1 MIFFKNTII
10 VSLLIL
16 SIISCNNNKKILYGP
31 SYMDDIANN
40 SVNSNGFY
48 IQTVNFPATASID
61 KKVEMAAKLI
71 PNQKQLDWQKM
82 ELTAFIHY
90 GMNTFTDRGW
100 GSGTETPSQFT
111 PKTVN
116 VNQWVTTLKNAGFK
130 LIILTVKHHDGFCL
144 WHTKTTKHSVEYSP
158 YKNDIAKEFADACR
172 AQGMKVGFYLSP
184 WDMNAESYGK
194 GEEYNDFFT
203 EQLTELLTQYG
214 TVDEIWLDG
223 AKDEKYHKKQE
234 YDFKRWMDLINKLQ
248 PNCIT
253 ANLGLDAR
261 WAGNE
266 GGYAREAEWSAQAY
280 KPAAYMD
287 AAYNEKYGLKPTNED
302 LGSRNILKKV
312 PALFWFPAE
321 VDVSIRAPTA
331 AAPGDNVWDQWFFH
345 AGKQKVRTL
354 TELLDIYY
362 KSVGRNANLL
372 LNFPVNKDGVIPAE
386 DVNRINEF
394 KNYLNN
400 TFSTGF
406 FKDKDTSWTNVY
418 TGSSK
423 EYELSS
429 QNQQVNVLVIQED
442 ISKGQRVESFSIQYF
457 DSASSEYKDV
467 TLAQISKKTETIGY
481 KRIIKFNTVTTS
493 KIKIT
498 INETRLPANIAN
510 VNVYYSASY

>member
-1 MIFFKNTII
+1 MISLKNSMLIL
-10 VSLLIL
+10 LLIL
-16 SIISCNNNKKILYGP
+16 SIISCNNKKILYGLP
-31 SYMDDIANN
+31 SYIDDTINDITTN
-40 SVNSNGFY
+40 SFY
-48 IQTVNFPATASID
+48 IQKVDFPAGASID

-71 PNQKQLDWQKM
+71 PNDKQLNWQKM

-100 GSGTETPSQFT
+100 GTGTEKPSQFT
-111 PKTVN
+111 PTTVN
-116 VNQWVTTLKNAGFK
+116 PNQWVTTLKNAGFK
-130 LIILTVKHHDGFCL
+130 LIVFTVKHHDGFCL

-158 YKNDIAKEFADACR
+158 YKKDIAKEFVNACR

-194 GEEYNDFFT
+194 GEAYNDFFT
-203 EQLTELLTQYG
+203 EQLRELLTQYG
-214 TVDEIWLDG
+214 TIDELWFDG
-223 AKDEKYHKKQE
+223 AKDEKYGKEQE
-234 YDFKRWMDLINKLQ
+234 YDFERWLNLVNELQ
-248 PNCIT
+248 PNCVT

-280 KPAAYMD
+280 KPSAYMD
-287 AAYNEKYGLKPTNED
+287 AAYNEKYGLKQTDED

-321 VDVSIRAPTA
+321 VDVSIRTPTA
-331 AAPGDNVWDQWFFH
+331 AAADGISDQWFFH
-345 AGKQKVRTL
+345 AGKQRVRSL
-354 TELLDIYY
+354 NELLDIYY

-372 LNFPVNKDGVIPAE
+372 LNFPVNKDGVIPTE

-394 KNYLNN
+394 KNYLNS

-418 TGSSK
+418 AGSSK

-429 QNQQVNVLVIQED
+429 PNKQVNVLVIQED
-442 ISKGQRVESFSIQYF
+442 ISKGQRVEKFSIQYYNSA
-457 DSASSEYKDV
+457 DSTWKDV

-481 KRIIKFNTVTTS
+481 KRIIKFNTVTTD

>member
-1 MIFFKNTII
+1 MNFFKILW
-10 VSLLIL
+10 LLL
-16 SIISCNNNKKILYGP
+16 TLFSFSCTNPAKPGTNPAKPGGHDIDYGYPPP
-31 SYMDDIANN
+31 S
-40 SVNSNGFY
+40 V
-48 IQTVNFPATASID
+48 VFPTDASAEE
-61 KKVEMAAKLI
+61 KVKLAAKLS
-71 PNQKQLDWQKM
+71 PSKKQLDWQKM

-100 GSGTETPSQFT
+100 GDGTEKPSRFT
-111 PKTVN
+111 PTKVDA
-116 VNQWVTTLKNAGFK
+116 NQWVTTLKNAGFK

-158 YKNDIAKEFADACR
+158 YKKDIAKEFADACR

-287 AAYNEKYGLKPTNED
+287 AAYNEKYGLKEEDQD

-321 VDVSIRAPTA
+321 VDVSIRTPTA

-345 AGKQKVRTL
+345 EGKQRVRSL
-354 TELLDIYY
+354 NELLDIYY

-372 LNFPVNKDGVIPAE
+372 LNFPVNKDGVIPTE
-386 DVNRINEF
+386 DVNRINDF
-394 KNYLNN
+394 KNYLNS

-406 FKDKDTSWTNVY
+406 FKDKDTSWINVNN
-418 TGSSK
+418 GKSK
-423 EYELSS
+423 EYKLSS
-429 QNQQVNVLVIQED
+429 SKQINVLVIQED
-442 ISKGQRVESFSIQYF
+442 ISKGQRVESFSIQYYN
-457 DSASSEYKDV
+457 SANSTWKDV

-481 KRIIKFNTVTTS
+481 KRIIKFNTVTTD

-498 INETRLPANIAN
+498 INETRLPANIAS
-510 VNVYYSASY
+510 VNVYYSANY

>member
-48 IQTVNFPATASID
+48 
-61 KKVEMAAKLI
+61 K
-71 PNQKQLDWQKM
+71 KQLDWQKM

-280 KPAAYMD
+280 KPSAYMD
-287 AAYNEKYGLKPTNED
+287 AAYNEKYGLKQTDED
-302 LGSRNILKKV
+302 LGSRDILQKV
-312 PALFWFPAE
+312 PSLFWFPAE
-321 VDVSIRAPTA
+321 VDVSIRTPTA

-345 AGKQKVRTL
+345 QGKQRVRTL
-354 TELLDIYY
+354 NELLDIYY

-386 DVNRINEF
+386 DVNRIKEF
-394 KNYLNN
+394 KKYLDT
-400 TFSTGF
+400 TFNFGF
-406 FKDKDTSWTNVY
+406 LKDKNTSWVNVNN
-418 TGSSK
+418 GKSK
-423 EYELSS
+423 EYKLSS
-429 QNQQVNVLVIQED
+429 SKQINVLVIQED
-442 ISKGQRVESFSIQYF
+442 ISKGQRVESFSIEYF
-457 DSASSEYKDV
+457 DNTTSEWKNV
-467 TLAQISKKTETIGY
+467 TLAQISQKTETIGY
-481 KRIIKFNTVTTS
+481 KRIIKFNTVTTD

>member
-1 MIFFKNTII
+1 MNFFKILW
-10 VSLLIL
+10 LLL
-16 SIISCNNNKKILYGP
+16 TLFSFSCTNPAKPGTNPAKPGGHDIDYGYPPP
-31 SYMDDIANN
+31 SVVFPTDA
-40 SVNSNGFY
+40 SVEE
-48 IQTVNFPATASID
+48 
-61 KKVEMAAKLI
+61 KVKLAAKLS
-71 PNQKQLDWQKM
+71 PSKKQLDWQKM

-100 GSGTETPSQFT
+100 GDGTEKPSRFT
-111 PKTVN
+111 PTKVD

-158 YKNDIAKEFADACR
+158 YKKDIAKEFADACR

-223 AKDEKYHKKQE
+223 AKDEKYNKKQE
-234 YDFKRWMDLINKLQ
+234 YDFKRWMDLINKLH

-287 AAYNEKYGLKPTNED
+287 AAYNEKYGLKPTNEN
-302 LGSRNILKKV
+302 LGSREVLSKV

-321 VDVSIRAPTA
+321 VDVSIRTPTA
-331 AAPGDNVWDQWFFH
+331 GANDGVWDQWFFH
-345 AGKQKVRTL
+345 EGKQRVRTL
-354 TELLDIYY
+354 NELLDIYY

-372 LNFPVNKDGVIPAE
+372 LNFPVNKDGVIPTE
-386 DVNRINEF
+386 DVNRIKEF
-394 KNYLNN
+394 KKYLDT
-400 TFSTGF
+400 TFTSGF
-406 FKDKDTSWTNVY
+406 FKDKNTSWVNVNN
-418 TGSSK
+418 GKSK
-423 EYELSS
+423 EYKLSS
-429 QNQQVNVLVIQED
+429 SKQINVLVIQED

-467 TLAQISKKTETIGY
+467 TLAPISQKTETIGY
-481 KRIIKFNTVTTS
+481 KRIIKFNTVTTD

-498 INETRLPANIAN
+498 INETRLPANIAS
-510 VNVYYSASY
+510 VNVYYSANY

>member
-1 MIFFKNTII
+1 MSKKII
-10 VSLLIL
+10 YLLSLLMAL
-16 SIISCNNNKKILYGP
+16 SIAFTNCKKTT
-31 SYMDDIANN
+31 ANN
-40 SVNSNGFY
+40 ITSKGFY
-48 IQTVNFPATASID
+48 IQTVNFPTGASID
-61 KKVEMAAKLI
+61 EKVEMAAKLI
-71 PNQKQLDWQKM
+71 PTQKQLDWQKM

-158 YKNDIAKEFADACR
+158 YKKDIAKEFADACR

-234 YDFKRWMDLINKLQ
+234 YDFKRWMDLINELQ

-266 GGYAREAEWSAQAY
+266 GGYARDSEWSPVGFKPDAY
-280 KPAAYMD
+280 GDKG
-287 AAYNEKYGLKPTNED
+287 YNEKYGLTAEDAD
-302 LGSRNILKKV
+302 LGSRDILRKV
-312 PALFWFPAE
+312 PEVFWFPAE
-321 VDVSIRAPTA
+321 VDVSIRTPTA
-331 AAPGDNVWDQWFFH
+331 PASDGMSDQWFFH
-345 AGKQKVRTL
+345 EGKQSVKSMQ
-354 TELLDIYY
+354 EIMNIYY

-372 LNFPVNKDGVIPAE
+372 LNFPVNKDGVIPLE

-394 KNYLNN
+394 KNYLNS

-406 FKDKDTSWTNVY
+406 FKDKDTSWTNVSA
-418 TGSSK
+418 GESK

-429 QNQQVNVLVIQED
+429 PNKQVNVLVIQED
-442 ISKGQRVESFSIQYF
+442 ISKGQRVEKFSIQYYNSA
-457 DSASSEYKDV
+457 DSTWKDV
-467 TLAQISKKTETIGY
+467 TLTQISKKTETIGY
-481 KRIIKFNTVTTS
+481 KRIIKFNTVTTD

-510 VNVYYSASY
+510 VNVYYSANY

>member
-1 MIFFKNTII
+1 MSKKII
-10 VSLLIL
+10 YLLSLLMAL
-16 SIISCNNNKKILYGP
+16 SIAFTNCKKTT
-31 SYMDDIANN
+31 ANN
-40 SVNSNGFY
+40 ITSKGFY
-48 IQTVNFPATASID
+48 IQTVNFPTGASID
-61 KKVEMAAKLI
+61 EKVEMAAKLI
-71 PNQKQLDWQKM
+71 PTQKQLDWQKM

-158 YKNDIAKEFADACR
+158 YKKDIAKEFADACR

-234 YDFKRWMDLINKLQ
+234 YDFTRWMDLINELQ

-287 AAYNEKYGLKPTNED
+287 ADYNKKYGLKPTNEN

-321 VDVSIRAPTA
+321 VDVSIRAPTSGA
-331 AAPGDNVWDQWFFH
+331 ADGIEDQWFFH

-354 TELLDIYY
+354 NELLDIYY

-394 KNYLNN
+394 KNYLNT

-406 FKDKDTSWTNVY
+406 FKDKNTSWVNVNN
-418 TGSSK
+418 GKSK
-423 EYELSS
+423 EYKLSS
-429 QNQQVNVLVIQED
+429 SKQINVLVIQED
-442 ISKGQRVESFSIQYF
+442 ISKGQRVEKFSIQYF
-457 DSASSEYKDV
+457 DDVSSSYKDV
-467 TLAQISKKTETIGY
+467 TLAPISKKTETIGY
-481 KRIIKFNTVTTS
+481 KRIIKFNTVTTD

-498 INETRLPANIAN
+498 INETRLPANIAS
-510 VNVYYSASY
+510 VNVYYSANY

>member
-1 MIFFKNTII
+1 MSKKII
-10 VSLLIL
+10 YLLSLLMAL
-16 SIISCNNNKKILYGP
+16 SIAFTNCKKTT
-31 SYMDDIANN
+31 ANN
-40 SVNSNGFY
+40 ITSKGFY
-48 IQTVNFPATASID
+48 IQTVNFPTGASID
-61 KKVEMAAKLI
+61 EKVEMAAKLI
-71 PNQKQLDWQKM
+71 PTQKQLDWQKM

-100 GSGTETPSQFT
+100 GTGTETPSRFT
-111 PKTVN
+111 PTKVD

-158 YKNDIAKEFADACR
+158 YKKDIAKEFADACR

-234 YDFKRWMDLINKLQ
+234 YDFKRWMDLINKLH

-287 AAYNEKYGLKPTNED
+287 AAYNEKYGLKPTSAD
-302 LGSRNILKKV
+302 LGSRQVLSKV

-321 VDVSIRAPTA
+321 VDVSIRTPTA
-331 AAPGDNVWDQWFFH
+331 AAADGIEDQWFFH
-345 AGKQKVRTL
+345 EGKQRVRTL
-354 TELLDIYY
+354 NELLDIYY

-372 LNFPVNKDGVIPAE
+372 LNFPVNKDGVIPTE

-394 KNYLNN
+394 KKYLDT
-400 TFSTGF
+400 TFTSGF
-406 FKDKDTSWTNVY
+406 FKDKNTSWVNVNN
-418 TGSSK
+418 GKSK
-423 EYELSS
+423 EYKLSS
-429 QNQQVNVLVIQED
+429 SKQINVLVIQED
-442 ISKGQRVESFSIQYF
+442 ISKGQRVESFSIQYYNSA
-457 DSASSEYKDV
+457 DSTWKDV

-481 KRIIKFNTVTTS
+481 KRIIKFDTVTTD

-498 INETRLPANIAN
+498 INETRLPANIAS
-510 VNVYYSASY
+510 VNVYYSANY

>member
-1 MIFFKNTII
+1 MNSF
-10 VSLLIL
+10 
-16 SIISCNNNKKILYGP
+16 KILWLLLTLFSFSCTNPAKPRTNPAKPGGHDIDYGYPPP
-31 SYMDDIANN
+31 S
-40 SVNSNGFY
+40 V
-48 IQTVNFPATASID
+48 VFPTDASAEE
-61 KKVEMAAKLI
+61 KVKLAAKLS
-71 PNQKQLDWQKM
+71 PSKKQLDWQKM

-100 GSGTETPSQFT
+100 GDGTEKPSWFT
-111 PKTVN
+111 PTKVD

-158 YKNDIAKEFADACR
+158 YKKDIAKEFADACR

-223 AKDEKYHKKQE
+223 AKDEKYNKKQE
-234 YDFKRWMDLINKLQ
+234 YDFKRWMDLINKLH

-302 LGSRNILKKV
+302 LGSRNILEKV

-321 VDVSIRAPTA
+321 VDVSIRTPTA
-331 AAPGDNVWDQWFFH
+331 AAADGIEDQWFFH
-345 AGKQKVRTL
+345 AGKQRVRSL
-354 TELLDIYY
+354 NELLDIYY

-372 LNFPVNKDGVIPAE
+372 LNFPVNKDGVIPTE
-386 DVNRINEF
+386 DVNRINDF
-394 KNYLNN
+394 KNYLNS

-406 FKDKDTSWTNVY
+406 FKDKDTSWINVNN
-418 TGSSK
+418 GKSK
-423 EYELSS
+423 EYKLSS
-429 QNQQVNVLVIQED
+429 KTQVNVLVIQED
-442 ISKGQRVESFSIQYF
+442 ISKGQRVESFSIEYF
-457 DSASSEYKDV
+457 DNTTSEWKNV
-467 TLAQISKKTETIGY
+467 TLAQISQKTKTIGY
-481 KRIIKFNTVTTS
+481 KRIIKFNTAVTTD

-498 INETRLPANIAN
+498 INETRLPANIAS
-510 VNVYYSASY
+510 VNVYYSANY

>member
-1 MIFFKNTII
+1 MNFFKILW
-10 VSLLIL
+10 LLL
-16 SIISCNNNKKILYGP
+16 TLFSFSCTNPAKPGTNPAKPGGHDIDYGYPPP
-31 SYMDDIANN
+31 S
-40 SVNSNGFY
+40 V
-48 IQTVNFPATASID
+48 VFPTDASAEE
-61 KKVEMAAKLI
+61 KVKLAAKLS
-71 PNQKQLDWQKM
+71 PSKKQLDWQKM

-158 YKNDIAKEFADACR
+158 YKKDIAKEFADACR

-223 AKDEKYHKKQE
+223 AKDEKYNKKQE
-234 YDFKRWMDLINKLQ
+234 YDFKRWMDLINKLH

-302 LGSRNILKKV
+302 LGSRNILEKV

-321 VDVSIRAPTA
+321 VDVSIRTPTA
-331 AAPGDNVWDQWFFH
+331 AAADGIEDQWFFH
-345 AGKQKVRTL
+345 QGKQRVRTL
-354 TELLDIYY
+354 NELLDIYY

-406 FKDKDTSWTNVY
+406 FKDKDTSWINVNN
-418 TGSSK
+418 GKSK
-423 EYELSS
+423 EYKLSS
-429 QNQQVNVLVIQED
+429 KTKVNVLVIQED

-498 INETRLPANIAN
+498 INETRLPANIAS
-510 VNVYYSASY
+510 VNVYYSANY

>member
-1 MIFFKNTII
+1 MNFFKILW
-10 VSLLIL
+10 LLL
-16 SIISCNNNKKILYGP
+16 TLFSFSCTNPAKPGTNPAKPGGHDIDYGYPPP
-31 SYMDDIANN
+31 S
-40 SVNSNGFY
+40 V
-48 IQTVNFPATASID
+48 VFPTDASAEE
-61 KKVEMAAKLI
+61 KVKLAAKLS
-71 PNQKQLDWQKM
+71 PSKKQLDWQKM

-158 YKNDIAKEFADACR
+158 YKKDIAKEFADACR

-223 AKDEKYHKKQE
+223 AKDEKYNKKQE
-234 YDFKRWMDLINKLQ
+234 YDFKRWMDLINKLH

-372 LNFPVNKDGVIPAE
+372 LNFPVNKDGVIPLE
-386 DVNRINEF
+386 DVNRIKEF
-394 KNYLNN
+394 KKYLDT
-400 TFSTGF
+400 TFNFGF
-406 FKDKDTSWTNVY
+406 LKDKNTSWVNVNN
-418 TGSSK
+418 GKSK
-423 EYELSS
+423 EYKLSS
-429 QNQQVNVLVIQED
+429 SKQINVLVIQED
-442 ISKGQRVESFSIQYF
+442 ISKGQRVESFSIEYF
-457 DSASSEYKDV
+457 DNTTSEWKNV
-467 TLAQISKKTETIGY
+467 TLAQISQKTETIGY
-481 KRIIKFNTVTTS
+481 KRIIKFNTVTTD

>member
-1 MIFFKNTII
+1 MSKKII
-10 VSLLIL
+10 YLLSLLMAL
-16 SIISCNNNKKILYGP
+16 SIAFTNCKKTT
-31 SYMDDIANN
+31 ANN
-40 SVNSNGFY
+40 ITSKGFY
-48 IQTVNFPATASID
+48 IQTVNFPTGASID
-61 KKVEMAAKLI
+61 EKVEMAAKLI
-71 PNQKQLDWQKM
+71 PTQKQLDWQKM

-158 YKNDIAKEFADACR
+158 YKKDIAKEFADACR

-194 GEEYNDFFT
+194 GQAYNDFFCQ
-203 EQLTELLTQYG
+203 QLTELLTQYG
-214 TVDEIWLDG
+214 TVDEMWFDG
-223 AKDEKYHKKQE
+223 AKDKKYGKVQE
-234 YDFKRWMDLINKLQ
+234 YDFKRWMDLINELH

-302 LGSRNILKKV
+302 LGSRNILEKV

-321 VDVSIRAPTA
+321 VDVSIRTPTA
-331 AAPGDNVWDQWFFH
+331 AAADGIEDQWFFH
-345 AGKQKVRTL
+345 AGKQRVRSL
-354 TELLDIYY
+354 NELLDIYY

-372 LNFPVNKDGVIPAE
+372 LNFPVNKDGVIPLE

-394 KNYLNN
+394 KNYLNS

-406 FKDKDTSWTNVY
+406 FKDKDTSWTNVSA
-418 TGSSK
+418 GESK

-429 QNQQVNVLVIQED
+429 PNKQVNVLVIQED
-442 ISKGQRVESFSIQYF
+442 ISKGQRVEKFSIQYYNSA
-457 DSASSEYKDV
+457 DSTWKDV
-467 TLAQISKKTETIGY
+467 TLTQISKKTETIGY
-481 KRIIKFNTVTTS
+481 KRIIKFNTVTTD

-510 VNVYYSASY
+510 VNVYYSANY

>member
-1 MIFFKNTII
+1 MSKKII
-10 VSLLIL
+10 YLLSLLMAL
-16 SIISCNNNKKILYGP
+16 SIAFTNCKKTT
-31 SYMDDIANN
+31 ANN
-40 SVNSNGFY
+40 ITSKGFY
-48 IQTVNFPATASID
+48 IQTVNFPTGASID
-61 KKVEMAAKLI
+61 EKVEMAAKLI
-71 PNQKQLDWQKM
+71 PTQKQLDWQKM

-158 YKNDIAKEFADACR
+158 YKKDIAKEFADACR

-234 YDFKRWMDLINKLQ
+234 YDFKRWMDLINKLH

-253 ANLGLDAR
+253 AILGLDAR

-266 GGYAREAEWSAQAY
+266 DGYAREAEWSAQAY
-280 KPAAYMD
+280 KPGAYMD
-287 AAYNEKYGLKPTNED
+287 AAYNEKYGLKPTSAD
-302 LGSRNILKKV
+302 LGSRQVLSKV

-321 VDVSIRAPTA
+321 VDVSIRTPTA
-331 AAPGDNVWDQWFFH
+331 AAADGIEDQWFFH

-354 TELLDIYY
+354 NELLDIYY

-372 LNFPVNKDGVIPAE
+372 LNFPVNKDGVIPLE

-394 KNYLNN
+394 KNYLNS

-406 FKDKDTSWTNVY
+406 FKDKDTSWTNVSA
-418 TGSSK
+418 GESK

-429 QNQQVNVLVIQED
+429 PNKQVNVLVIQED
-442 ISKGQRVESFSIQYF
+442 ISKGQRVEKFSIQYYNSA
-457 DSASSEYKDV
+457 DSTWKDV
-467 TLAQISKKTETIGY
+467 TLTQISKKTETIGY
-481 KRIIKFNTVTTS
+481 KRIIKFNTVTTD

-510 VNVYYSASY
+510 VNVYYSANY

>member
-1 MIFFKNTII
+1 MIFLKNCII
-10 VSLLIL
+10 ILLLTL
-16 SIISCNNNKKILYGP
+16 STNSCNNKKILYGLP
-31 SYMDDIANN
+31 SYIDDTINN
-40 SVNSNGFY
+40 ITSEGFY
-48 IQTVNFPATASID
+48 IQTVNFPTGASID
-61 KKVEMAAKLI
+61 EKVEMSAKLS
-71 PNQKQLDWQKM
+71 PSKKQLDWQKM

-158 YKNDIAKEFADACR
+158 YKKDIAKEFADAFR
-172 AQGMKVGFYLSP
+172 AQGIKVGFYLSP

-194 GEEYNDFFT
+194 GKDYNDFFT
-203 EQLTELLTQYG
+203 QQLTELLTQYG

-223 AKDEKYHKKQE
+223 AKDEKYGKEQE
-234 YDFKRWMDLINKLQ
+234 YDFTRWMDLINKLQ

-287 AAYNEKYGLKPTNED
+287 ADYNKKYGLKEEDQD

-321 VDVSIRAPTA
+321 VDVSIRTPTA
-331 AAPGDNVWDQWFFH
+331 AADDGIEDQWFFH
-345 AGKQKVRTL
+345 AGKQRVRSL
-354 TELLDIYY
+354 NELLDIYY

-418 TGSSK
+418 AGSSK

-442 ISKGQRVESFSIQYF
+442 ITQGQRVEKFSIQYF
-457 DSASSEYKDV
+457 DSTDSTWKNV
-467 TLAQISKKTETIGY
+467 TLAQISQKTETIGY

>member
-1 MIFFKNTII
+1 MNFFKILW
-10 VSLLIL
+10 LLL
-16 SIISCNNNKKILYGP
+16 TLFSFSCTNPAKPGTNPAKPGGHDIDYGYPPP
-31 SYMDDIANN
+31 S
-40 SVNSNGFY
+40 V
-48 IQTVNFPATASID
+48 VFPTDASAEE
-61 KKVEMAAKLI
+61 KVKLAAKLS
-71 PNQKQLDWQKM
+71 PSKKQLDWQKM

-111 PKTVN
+111 PTKVD

-144 WHTKTTKHSVEYSP
+144 WHTKTTKHTVEYSP
-158 YKNDIAKEFADACR
+158 YQKDIAKEFADACR

-223 AKDEKYHKKQE
+223 AKDEKYNKKQE

-287 AAYNEKYGLKPTNED
+287 ADYNKKYGLKPTNED

-321 VDVSIRAPTA
+321 VDVSIRAPTSGA
-331 AAPGDNVWDQWFFH
+331 ADGVWDQWFFH

-354 TELLDIYY
+354 NELLDIYY

-372 LNFPVNKDGVIPAE
+372 LNFPVDRDGVIPSE

-394 KNYLNN
+394 KNYLNT

-406 FKDKDTSWTNVY
+406 FKDKNTSWVNVNN
-418 TGSSK
+418 GKSK
-423 EYELSS
+423 EYKLSS
-429 QNQQVNVLVIQED
+429 SKKINVLVIQED
-442 ISKGQRVESFSIQYF
+442 ISKGQRVEKFSIQYYNSA
-457 DSASSEYKDV
+457 DSTWKDV

-481 KRIIKFNTVTTS
+481 KRIIKFNTVTTD

-498 INETRLPANIAN
+498 INETRLPANIAS
-510 VNVYYSASY
+510 VNVYYSANY

>member
-1 MIFFKNTII
+1 MISLKNSMLIL
-10 VSLLIL
+10 LLIL
-16 SIISCNNNKKILYGP
+16 SIISCNNKKILYGLP
-31 SYMDDIANN
+31 SYIDDTINDITTN
-40 SVNSNGFY
+40 SFY
-48 IQTVNFPATASID
+48 IQKVDFPAGASID

-71 PNQKQLDWQKM
+71 PNDKQLNWQKM

-90 GMNTFTDRGW
+90 GMNTFTDRAW
-100 GSGTETPSQFT
+100 GSGTEKPSQFT
-111 PKTVN
+111 PTKVD

-158 YKNDIAKEFADACR
+158 YKKDIAKEFVNACR

-194 GEEYNDFFT
+194 GEAYNDFFT
-203 EQLTELLTQYG
+203 EQLRELLTQYG
-214 TVDEIWLDG
+214 TIDELWFDG
-223 AKDEKYHKKQE
+223 AKDEKYGKEQE
-234 YDFKRWMDLINKLQ
+234 YDFKRWLNLVNELQ
-248 PNCIT
+248 PNCVT

-266 GGYAREAEWSAQAY
+266 GGYARNAEWSAQAY
-280 KPAAYMD
+280 KPSAYMD
-287 AAYNEKYGLKPTNED
+287 AAYNEKYGLKQTDED

-321 VDVSIRAPTA
+321 VDVSIRTPTA
-331 AAPGDNVWDQWFFH
+331 AAADGISDQWFFH
-345 AGKQKVRTL
+345 AGKQRVRSL
-354 TELLDIYY
+354 NELLDIYY

-372 LNFPVNKDGVIPAE
+372 LNFPVNKDGVIPTE

-394 KNYLNN
+394 KNYLNS

-418 TGSSK
+418 AGSSK

-429 QNQQVNVLVIQED
+429 PNKQVNVLVIQED
-442 ISKGQRVESFSIQYF
+442 ISKGQRVEKFSIQYYNSA
-457 DSASSEYKDV
+457 DSTWKDV

-481 KRIIKFNTVTTS
+481 KRIIKFNTVTTD
-493 KIKIT
+493 KVKIT

-510 VNVYYSASY
+510 VNVYYSATY

>member
-1 MIFFKNTII
+1 MNFFKI
-10 VSLLIL
+10 LWLIL
-16 SIISCNNNKKILYGP
+16 TLFSFSCTNPAKPGTNPAKPGGHDIDYGYPPP
-31 SYMDDIANN
+31 S
-40 SVNSNGFY
+40 V
-48 IQTVNFPATASID
+48 VFPTDASAEE
-61 KKVEMAAKLI
+61 KVKLAAKLS
-71 PNQKQLDWQKM
+71 PSKKQLDWQKM

-100 GSGTETPSQFT
+100 GDGTEKPSWFT
-111 PKTVN
+111 PTKVD

-158 YKNDIAKEFADACR
+158 YKKDIAKEFADACR

-234 YDFKRWMDLINKLQ
+234 YDFTRWMDLINKLQ

-321 VDVSIRAPTA
+321 VDVSIRAPTLGA
-331 AAPGDNVWDQWFFH
+331 ADGVWDQWFFH
-345 AGKQKVRTL
+345 AGKQKVRSL

-372 LNFPVNKDGVIPAE
+372 LNFPVNKDGVIPSE

-394 KNYLNN
+394 KNYLDT
-400 TFSTGF
+400 TFTSGF
-406 FKDKDTSWTNVY
+406 FKDKDTSWINVNN
-418 TGSSK
+418 GKSK
-423 EYELSS
+423 EYKLSS
-429 QNQQVNVLVIQED
+429 KTKVNVLVIQED

-467 TLAQISKKTETIGY
+467 TLAPISKKTETIGY
-481 KRIIKFNTVTTS
+481 KRIIKFNTAVTTD

-498 INETRLPANIAN
+498 INETRLPANIAS
-510 VNVYYSASY
+510 VNVYYSANY

>member
-1 MIFFKNTII
+1 MNFFKILW
-10 VSLLIL
+10 LLL
-16 SIISCNNNKKILYGP
+16 TLFSFSCTNPAKPGTNPAKPGGHDIDYGYPPP
-31 SYMDDIANN
+31 S
-40 SVNSNGFY
+40 V
-48 IQTVNFPATASID
+48 VFPTDASAEE
-61 KKVEMAAKLI
+61 KVKLAAKLS
-71 PNQKQLDWQKM
+71 PSKKQLDWQKM

-100 GSGTETPSQFT
+100 GDGTEKPSLFT
-111 PKTVN
+111 PTKVD

-158 YKNDIAKEFADACR
+158 YKKDIAKEFADACR

-194 GEEYNDFFT
+194 GQAYNDFFCQ
-203 EQLTELLTQYG
+203 QLTELLTKYG
-214 TVDEIWLDG
+214 PVDEMWFDG
-223 AKDEKYHKKQE
+223 AKGEKYGKVQE

-287 AAYNEKYGLKPTNED
+287 AAYNEKYGLKPASAD
-302 LGSRNILKKV
+302 LGSREVLSKV
-312 PALFWFPAE
+312 PGVFWFPAE
-321 VDVSIRAPTA
+321 VDVSIRAPTSGA
-331 AAPGDNVWDQWFFH
+331 ADGVWDQWFFH

-354 TELLDIYY
+354 NELLDIYY

-372 LNFPVNKDGVIPAE
+372 LNFPVDRDGVIPSE

-394 KNYLNN
+394 KNYLNT

-406 FKDKDTSWTNVY
+406 FKDKNTSWVNVNN
-418 TGSSK
+418 GKSK
-423 EYELSS
+423 EYKLSS
-429 QNQQVNVLVIQED
+429 SKKINVLVIQED
-442 ISKGQRVESFSIQYF
+442 ISKGQRVESFSIEYF
-457 DSASSEYKDV
+457 DNTTSEWKNV
-467 TLAQISKKTETIGY
+467 TLAQISQKTKTIGY
-481 KRIIKFNTVTTS
+481 KRIIKFNTAVTTD

-498 INETRLPANIAN
+498 INETRLPANIAS
-510 VNVYYSASY
+510 VNVYYSANY

>member
-1 MIFFKNTII
+1 MSKKII
-10 VSLLIL
+10 YLLSLLMAL
-16 SIISCNNNKKILYGP
+16 SIAFTNCKKTT
-31 SYMDDIANN
+31 ANN
-40 SVNSNGFY
+40 ITSKGFY
-48 IQTVNFPATASID
+48 IQTVNFPTGASID
-61 KKVEMAAKLI
+61 EKVEMAAKLI
-71 PNQKQLDWQKM
+71 PTQKQLDWQKM

-158 YKNDIAKEFADACR
+158 YKKDIAKEFADACR

-234 YDFKRWMDLINKLQ
+234 YDFKRWMDLINKLH

-287 AAYNEKYGLKPTNED
+287 AAYNEKYGLKPTNEA

-321 VDVSIRAPTA
+321 VDVSIRTDTAPA
-331 AAPGDNVWDQWFFH
+331 SDGMSDQWFFH
-345 AGKQKVRTL
+345 EGKQKVRTL
-354 TELLDIYY
+354 NELLDIYY

-372 LNFPVNKDGVIPAE
+372 LNFPVNKDGVIPLE

-394 KNYLNN
+394 KNYLNS

-406 FKDKDTSWTNVY
+406 FKDKDTSWTNVSA
-418 TGSSK
+418 GESK

-429 QNQQVNVLVIQED
+429 PNKQVNVLVIQED
-442 ISKGQRVESFSIQYF
+442 ISKGQRVEKFSIQYYNSA
-457 DSASSEYKDV
+457 DSTWKDV
-467 TLAQISKKTETIGY
+467 TLTQISKKTETIGY
-481 KRIIKFNTVTTS
+481 KRIIKFNTVTTD

-510 VNVYYSASY
+510 VNVYYSANY

>member
-1 MIFFKNTII
+1 MNFFKILW
-10 VSLLIL
+10 LLL
-16 SIISCNNNKKILYGP
+16 TLFSFSCTNPAKPGTNPAKPGGHDIDYGYPPP
-31 SYMDDIANN
+31 S
-40 SVNSNGFY
+40 V
-48 IQTVNFPATASID
+48 VFPTDASAEE
-61 KKVEMAAKLI
+61 KVKLAAKLS
-71 PNQKQLDWQKM
+71 PSKKQLDWQKM

-158 YKNDIAKEFADACR
+158 YKKDIAKEFADACR

-302 LGSRNILKKV
+302 LGSRNILEKV

-331 AAPGDNVWDQWFFH
+331 AAPGDGIWDQWFFH

-354 TELLDIYY
+354 NELLDIYY

-372 LNFPVNKDGVIPAE
+372 LNFPVDRDGVIPSE

-394 KNYLNN
+394 KNYLNS

-406 FKDKDTSWTNVY
+406 FKDKDTSYINVNN
-418 TGSSK
+418 GKSK
-423 EYELSS
+423 EYKLSS
-429 QNQQVNVLVIQED
+429 KTKVNVLVIQED

-457 DSASSEYKDV
+457 DDVSSSYKDV
-467 TLAQISKKTETIGY
+467 TLAEISKKTETIGY
-481 KRIIKFNTVTTS
+481 KRIIKFNTVTTD

-498 INETRLPANIAN
+498 INKTRLPANIAS
-510 VNVYYSASY
+510 VNVYYSANY

>member
-1 MIFFKNTII
+1 MNFFKILW
-10 VSLLIL
+10 LLL
-16 SIISCNNNKKILYGP
+16 TLFSFSCTNPAKPGTNPAKLGGHDIDYGYPPP
-31 SYMDDIANN
+31 S
-40 SVNSNGFY
+40 V
-48 IQTVNFPATASID
+48 VFPTDASAEE
-61 KKVEMAAKLI
+61 KVKLAAKLS
-71 PNQKQLDWQKM
+71 PSKKQLDWQKM

-100 GSGTETPSQFT
+100 GDGTEKPSRFT
-111 PKTVN
+111 PTKVD

-144 WHTKTTKHSVEYSP
+144 WHTKTTKHSVEYSQ
-158 YKNDIAKEFADACR
+158 YKKDIAKEFADACR

-223 AKDEKYHKKQE
+223 AKDEKYNKKQE
-234 YDFKRWMDLINKLQ
+234 YDFKRWMDLINKLH

-302 LGSRNILKKV
+302 LGSRNILEKV

-321 VDVSIRAPTA
+321 VDVSIRTPTA
-331 AAPGDNVWDQWFFH
+331 AAADGIEDQWFFH
-345 AGKQKVRTL
+345 AGKQRVRSL
-354 TELLDIYY
+354 NELLDIYY

-372 LNFPVNKDGVIPAE
+372 LNFPVNKEGVIPLE

-394 KNYLNN
+394 KNYLNT

-406 FKDKDTSWTNVY
+406 FKDKNTSWVNVNN
-418 TGSSK
+418 GKSK
-423 EYELSS
+423 EYKLSS
-429 QNQQVNVLVIQED
+429 SKQINVLVIQED
-442 ISKGQRVESFSIQYF
+442 ISKGQRVEKFSIQYYNSA
-457 DSASSEYKDV
+457 DSTWKDV
-467 TLAQISKKTETIGY
+467 TLAQISQKTETIGY
-481 KRIIKFNTVTTS
+481 KRIIKFNTVTTD

-498 INETRLPANIAN
+498 INETRLPANIAS
-510 VNVYYSASY
+510 VNVYYSANY

>member
-1 MIFFKNTII
+1 MSKKII
-10 VSLLIL
+10 YLLSLLMAL
-16 SIISCNNNKKILYGP
+16 SIAFTNCKKTT
-31 SYMDDIANN
+31 ANN
-40 SVNSNGFY
+40 ITSKGFY
-48 IQTVNFPATASID
+48 IQTVNFPTGASID
-61 KKVEMAAKLI
+61 EKVEMAAKLI
-71 PNQKQLDWQKM
+71 PTQKQLDWQKM

-100 GSGTETPSQFT
+100 GTGTETPSQFT
-111 PKTVN
+111 PTKVD
-116 VNQWVTTLKNAGFK
+116 VNQWVSTLKEAGFK
-130 LIILTVKHHDGFCL
+130 IIILTVKHHDGFCL

-158 YKNDIAKEFADACR
+158 YKKDIAKEFADACR

-214 TVDEIWLDG
+214 PVDEIWLDG
-223 AKDEKYHKKQE
+223 AKDKKYGKVQE

-321 VDVSIRAPTA
+321 VDVSIRTPTA
-331 AAPGDNVWDQWFFH
+331 PASDGMSDQWFFH

-354 TELLDIYY
+354 NELLDIYY

-372 LNFPVNKDGVIPAE
+372 LNFPVNKDGVIPLE

-394 KNYLNN
+394 KNYLNS

-406 FKDKDTSWTNVY
+406 FKDKDTSWTNVSA
-418 TGSSK
+418 GESK

-429 QNQQVNVLVIQED
+429 PNKQVNVLVIQED
-442 ISKGQRVESFSIQYF
+442 ISKGQRVEKFSIQYYNSA
-457 DSASSEYKDV
+457 DSTWKDV
-467 TLAQISKKTETIGY
+467 TLTQISKKTETIGY
-481 KRIIKFNTVTTS
+481 KRIIKFNTVTTD

-510 VNVYYSASY
+510 VNVYYSANY

>member
-1 MIFFKNTII
+1 MNFFKILW
-10 VSLLIL
+10 LLL
-16 SIISCNNNKKILYGP
+16 TLFSFSCTNPAKPGTNPAKPGGHDIDYGYPPP
-31 SYMDDIANN
+31 SVVFPTDA
-40 SVNSNGFY
+40 SVEE
-48 IQTVNFPATASID
+48 
-61 KKVEMAAKLI
+61 KVKLAAKLS
-71 PNQKQLDWQKM
+71 PSKKQLDWQKM

-158 YKNDIAKEFADACR
+158 YKKDIAKEFTDACR

-223 AKDEKYHKKQE
+223 AKDEKYNKKQE
-234 YDFKRWMDLINKLQ
+234 YDFKRWMDLINKLH

-287 AAYNEKYGLKPTNED
+287 AAYNEKYGLKPTSAD
-302 LGSRNILKKV
+302 LGSREVLSKV
-312 PALFWFPAE
+312 PGVFWFPAE
-321 VDVSIRAPTA
+321 VDVSIRKGGAK
-331 AAPGDNVWDQWFFH
+331 GDQWFWH
-345 AGKQKVRTL
+345 QDQQLRTL
-354 TELLDIYY
+354 EELLDIYY

-372 LNFPVNKDGVIPAE
+372 LNFPVNKDGVIPSE

-394 KNYLNN
+394 KKYLDT
-400 TFSTGF
+400 TFNFGF
-406 FKDKDTSWTNVY
+406 LKDKNTSWVNVNN
-418 TGSSK
+418 GKSK
-423 EYELSS
+423 EYKLSS
-429 QNQQVNVLVIQED
+429 SKQINVLVIQED
-442 ISKGQRVESFSIQYF
+442 ISKGQRVESFSIEYF
-457 DSASSEYKDV
+457 DNTTSEWKNV
-467 TLAQISKKTETIGY
+467 TLAQISQKTKTIGY
-481 KRIIKFNTVTTS
+481 KRIIKFNTAVTTD

-498 INETRLPANIAN
+498 INETRLPANIAS
-510 VNVYYSASY
+510 VNVYYSANY

>member
-1 MIFFKNTII
+1 MNFFKILW
-10 VSLLIL
+10 LLL
-16 SIISCNNNKKILYGP
+16 TLFSFSCTNPAKPGTNPAKPGGHDIDYGYPPP
-31 SYMDDIANN
+31 S
-40 SVNSNGFY
+40 V
-48 IQTVNFPATASID
+48 VFPTDASAEE
-61 KKVEMAAKLI
+61 KVKLAAKLS
-71 PNQKQLDWQKM
+71 PSKKQLDWQKM

-158 YKNDIAKEFADACR
+158 YKKDIAKEFADACR

-223 AKDEKYHKKQE
+223 AKDEKYNKKQE
-234 YDFKRWMDLINKLQ
+234 YDFKRWMDLINKLH

-302 LGSRNILKKV
+302 LGSREVLSKV

-331 AAPGDNVWDQWFFH
+331 AAPGDGIWDQWFFH

-354 TELLDIYY
+354 NELLDIYY

-372 LNFPVNKDGVIPAE
+372 LNFPVNKDGVIPTE
-386 DVNRINEF
+386 DVNRINDF
-394 KNYLNN
+394 KNYLNS

-406 FKDKDTSWTNVY
+406 FKDKDTSWINVNN
-418 TGSSK
+418 GKSK
-423 EYELSS
+423 EYKLSS
-429 QNQQVNVLVIQED
+429 KTKVNVLVIQED

-457 DSASSEYKDV
+457 DDVSSSYKDV
-467 TLAQISKKTETIGY
+467 TLAPISKKTETIGY
-481 KRIIKFNTVTTS
+481 KRIIKFNTVTTD

-510 VNVYYSASY
+510 VNVYYSANY

>member
-1 MIFFKNTII
+1 
-10 VSLLIL
+10 
-16 SIISCNNNKKILYGP
+16 
-31 SYMDDIANN
+31 
-40 SVNSNGFY
+40 
-48 IQTVNFPATASID
+48 
-61 KKVEMAAKLI
+61 MAAKLI
-71 PNQKQLDWQKM
+71 PTQKQLDWQKM

-158 YKNDIAKEFADACR
+158 YKKDIAKEFADACR

-234 YDFKRWMDLINKLQ
+234 YDFKRWMDLINKLH

-287 AAYNEKYGLKPTNED
+287 AAYNEKYGLKPTSAD
-302 LGSRNILKKV
+302 LGSRQVLSKV

-321 VDVSIRAPTA
+321 VDVSIRTPTA
-331 AAPGDNVWDQWFFH
+331 AAADGIEDQWFFH

-354 TELLDIYY
+354 NELLDIYY

-372 LNFPVNKDGVIPAE
+372 LNFPVNKDGVIPLE

-394 KNYLNN
+394 KNYLNS

-406 FKDKDTSWTNVY
+406 FKIKTLLGLMY
-418 TGSSK
+418 
-423 EYELSS
+423 L
-429 QNQQVNVLVIQED
+429 LV
-442 ISKGQRVESFSIQYF
+442 SLKNMSC
-457 DSASSEYKDV
+457 
-467 TLAQISKKTETIGY
+467 LLQINK
-481 KRIIKFNTVTTS
+481 
-493 KIKIT
+493 
-498 INETRLPANIAN
+498 
-510 VNVYYSASY
+510 

>member
-1 MIFFKNTII
+1 MNFFKILW
-10 VSLLIL
+10 LLL
-16 SIISCNNNKKILYGP
+16 TLFSFSCTNPAKPGTNPAKPGGHDIDYGYPPP
-31 SYMDDIANN
+31 S
-40 SVNSNGFY
+40 V
-48 IQTVNFPATASID
+48 VFPTDASAEE
-61 KKVEMAAKLI
+61 KVKLAAKLS
-71 PNQKQLDWQKM
+71 PSKKQLDWQKM

-100 GSGTETPSQFT
+100 GDGTEKPSWFT
-111 PKTVN
+111 PTKVD

-158 YKNDIAKEFADACR
+158 YKKDIAKEFADACR

-184 WDMNAESYGK
+184 WDMNPESYGK

-223 AKDEKYHKKQE
+223 AKDEKYNKKQE
-234 YDFKRWMDLINKLQ
+234 YDFKRWMDLINKLH

-302 LGSRNILKKV
+302 LGSRNILEKV

-321 VDVSIRAPTA
+321 VDVSIRTPTA
-331 AAPGDNVWDQWFFH
+331 EAADGIKDQWFFH
-345 AGKQKVRTL
+345 AGKQRVRSL
-354 TELLDIYY
+354 NELLDIYY

-372 LNFPVNKDGVIPAE
+372 LNFPVNKDGVIPTE

-394 KNYLNN
+394 KKYLDT
-400 TFSTGF
+400 TFTSGF
-406 FKDKDTSWTNVY
+406 LKDKNTSWINVNN
-418 TGSSK
+418 GKSK
-423 EYELSS
+423 EYKLSS
-429 QNQQVNVLVIQED
+429 SKQINVLVIQED
-442 ISKGQRVESFSIQYF
+442 ISKGQRVESFSIEYF
-457 DSASSEYKDV
+457 DNTTSEWKNV
-467 TLAQISKKTETIGY
+467 TLAQISQKTKTIGY
-481 KRIIKFNTVTTS
+481 KRIIKFNTAVTTD

-498 INETRLPANIAN
+498 INETRLPANIAS
-510 VNVYYSASY
+510 VNVYYSANY